1 MLIAL
6 LGEGHA
12 TWILIDKCEP
22 TPLAFCET
30 GASDYIEYLEDV
42 LRTKDLAIGCI
53 QGKLFDIFCLVIV
66 LAFLSFFGFSIFASL
81 CFPVFYPK
89 KGSFLHPF
97 SAPARMLQDV
107 RLGPG
112 SLFGMSEAMV
122 IEGHP
127 QQGHSLQL
135 LLMNNWGVD
144 LQLLFT
150 NQVGGCNPQSQI
162 HRCISYNITKWVILI
177 DFNLNDLKK

>member
-1 MLIAL
+1 MLISFLEYFLEMLIAL

-89 KGSFLHPF
+89 RDHFSTHFPHLPGCYRMSAGKVASLAWAKPWSLIGTRSSQSLELTSFKSFLWITGVLISNSF
-97 SAPARMLQDV
+97 SPI
-107 RLGPG
+107 RL
-112 SLFGMSEAMV
+112 EDA
-122 IEGHP
+122 
-127 QQGHSLQL
+127 
-135 LLMNNWGVD
+135 
-144 LQLLFT
+144 
-150 NQVGGCNPQSQI
+150 
-162 HRCISYNITKWVILI
+162 ITVT
-177 DFNLNDLKK
+177 DS